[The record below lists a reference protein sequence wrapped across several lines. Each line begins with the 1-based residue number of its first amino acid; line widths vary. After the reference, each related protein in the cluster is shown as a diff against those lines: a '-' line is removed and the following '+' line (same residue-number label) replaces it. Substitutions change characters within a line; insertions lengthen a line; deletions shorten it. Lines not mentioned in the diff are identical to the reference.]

1 VSGLEVVRHAAS
13 FRDPAGFVFEQDG
26 RLFRAVHPDA
36 IADVETLFASGLHDE
51 LVRDGLLVPHRRVD
65 DGPALAVGWLLLEAE
80 RLPLISYACEWTD
93 AQLMAASALTLQVQ
107 RRALKHGLTLKDA
120 SSFNVQFRGACAI
133 FIDLLSLTRLG
144 PARAWPAYRQFCEHF
159 LAPLALRKHLPT
171 AFTLPLGLDG
181 VALPAA
187 SRLLPAQTWLSPGL
201 ALHVHLHARA
211 MTGTSER
218 RRPAAGTASTKAAAE
233 FQDRLAASLEQ
244 ALAGL
249 RPKPRR
255 SAWSDYRQTNVYS
268 ESSAATKMRFVRDVV
283 DQTGARRALD
293 LGANDGHYARA
304 LVDMGVA
311 CTAVE
316 VDAACS
322 EQLYASS
329 VDPRYAA
336 LLNTLRVD
344 LTNPTPAHG
353 WAHSERASFAERSHC
368 DLVLA
373 LALLHHLSITHQV
386 PFDRIAAY
394 LAQLAPT
401 AVVEFVPTADPMAQR
416 LLAAREGVTDAF
428 LESLSARSFEE
439 AFAPLF
445 DCPGRS
451 EALEGGRV
459 LYHFQRR
466 H

>member
-181 VALPAA
+181 VALPRDCSPRRPGSARA
-187 SRLLPAQTWLSPGL
+187 SRCTSTCM
-201 ALHVHLHARA
+201 RA
-211 MTGTSER
+211 
-218 RRPAAGTASTKAAAE
+218 P
-233 FQDRLAASLEQ
+233 
-244 ALAGL
+244 
-249 RPKPRR
+249 
-255 SAWSDYRQTNVYS
+255 
-268 ESSAATKMRFVRDVV
+268 
-283 DQTGARRALD
+283 
-293 LGANDGHYARA
+293 
-304 LVDMGVA
+304 
-311 CTAVE
+311 
-316 VDAACS
+316 
-322 EQLYASS
+322 
-329 VDPRYAA
+329 
-336 LLNTLRVD
+336 
-344 LTNPTPAHG
+344 
-353 WAHSERASFAERSHC
+353 
-368 DLVLA
+368 
-373 LALLHHLSITHQV
+373 
-386 PFDRIAAY
+386 
-394 LAQLAPT
+394 
-401 AVVEFVPTADPMAQR
+401 
-416 LLAAREGVTDAF
+416 
-428 LESLSARSFEE
+428 
-439 AFAPLF
+439 
-445 DCPGRS
+445 
-451 EALEGGRV
+451 
-459 LYHFQRR
+459 
-466 H
+466 